1 MYTLTNSQSANGVCH
16 GSSLVDLLQMKMV
29 NSGGNN
35 QYKGRTDASP
45 SKTNAEAKGNNYT
58 FRIGR
63 ASPKKRSV
71 YCLRVITISESK
83 RAKQK
88 RAKRKGN
95 NYTFYIGRA
104 SPKKRSGLR

>member
-1 MYTLTNSQSANGVCH
+1 MDVKVVHSQSANGVCH

-45 SKTNAEAKGNNYT
+45 SKTNVNAEAKGNNYT

-63 ASPKKRSV
+63 ASPKKRQD
-71 YCLRVITISESK
+71 E
-83 RAKQK
+83 
-88 RAKRKGN
+88 
-95 NYTFYIGRA
+95 
-104 SPKKRSGLR
+104 